1 MRDNISKR
9 TYRINEAIRAKEVR
23 LIDEEGKQIGI
34 LPLEEALEEARARD
48 LDLVEVAPNANP
60 PVCRIMDY
68 GKYLYL
74 RAKRER
80 KARKGKK
87 GKEVK
92 EIRLRP
98 KTGEHDV
105 AFKIRYAR
113 RFLTDGCKVKVYVSF
128 RGREITYPELGLR
141 LLEKVATELEDVA
154 SVEQQPRMVGR
165 GLLMLLK
172 PK

>member
-1 MRDNISKR
+1 
-9 TYRINEAIRAKEVR
+9 
-23 LIDEEGKQIGI
+23 
-34 LPLEEALEEARARD
+34 
-48 LDLVEVAPNANP
+48 
-60 PVCRIMDY
+60 MDY

-80 KARKGKK
+80 KARKGKRA
-87 GKEVK
+87 KEIK

-113 RFLTDGCKVKVYVSF
+113 RFLEDGYKVKVYVGF

-141 LLEKVATELEDVA
+141 LLGRIATELEDVA
-154 SVEQQPRMVGR
+154 SIEQQPRMVGR